1 MSSFEP
7 SDHEERASY

>member
-7 SDHEERASY
+7 LDHEERASY